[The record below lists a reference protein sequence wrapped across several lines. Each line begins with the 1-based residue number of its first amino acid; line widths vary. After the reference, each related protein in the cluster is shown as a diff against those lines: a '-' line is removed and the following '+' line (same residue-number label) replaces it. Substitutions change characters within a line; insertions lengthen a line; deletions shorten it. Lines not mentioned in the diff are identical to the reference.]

1 MMIMTILAIVVIV
14 AAVSMIVP
22 SLNNVVFADKGGIPN
37 VKAGDNPFKSCIEHS
52 EQK

>member
-1 MMIMTILAIVVIV
+1 MMIITILAIVVIV

>member
-1 MMIMTILAIVVIV
+1 MTILAIVVIV